1 MATGGI
7 MTNLT
12 KKLGQRI
19 QEIRKMRNL
28 TQSQLA
34 ELVGLEVMT
43 VSRIENGT
51 QYPKPENLD
60 KFSKILKVNVREI
73 FDFGHYENKKELV
86 QELTNVLKAASLKD
100 LQFYKK
106 VICSHIEFKS

>member
-1 MATGGI
+1 MVLFMANI
-7 MTNLT
+7 T
-12 KKLGQRI
+12 KKLGQRL

-43 VSRIENGT
+43 ISRIENGT

-60 KFSKILKVNVREI
+60 KFSKVLKVNVRE
-73 FDFGHYENKKELV
+73 FYDFGHFENKKELI
-86 QELTNVLKAASLKD
+86 QELTDIIKAASLKD

-106 VICSHIEFKS
+106 AICSHIEFK